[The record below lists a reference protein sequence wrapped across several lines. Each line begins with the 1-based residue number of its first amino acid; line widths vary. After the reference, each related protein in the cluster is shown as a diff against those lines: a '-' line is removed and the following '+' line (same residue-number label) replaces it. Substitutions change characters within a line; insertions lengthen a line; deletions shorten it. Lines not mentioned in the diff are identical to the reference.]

1 MSEADDE
8 NSDELLYQRFR
19 RGDFQAF
26 EVLYGRYRGPMYRFL
41 LSSCRVSADADDL
54 FQDIWMNVVQ
64 ARDRFQG
71 GSFKAYLY
79 RIARNRQI
87 DRFRRNTLR
96 PVTDPEHAPE
106 VVDPAPHAGLRAE
119 QEECGTRL
127 LAEIGSLPRDQQ
139 DAFLLKEE
147 AGCSL
152 EQIAAIA
159 GVGRE
164 TVKSRLRYA
173 MKRLRQALEDCL

>member
-8 NSDELLYQRFR
+8 SPDELLYQRFQ

-26 EVLYGRYRGPMYRFL
+26 EVLYTRYRGPLYRFL
-41 LSSCRVSADADDL
+41 LSSCGVQADAEDL
-54 FQDIWMNVVQ
+54 FQDIWMSIVH

-87 DRFRRNTLR
+87 DRLRRRTLR
-96 PVTDPEHAPE
+96 PIADPENAPE
-106 VVDPAPHAGLRAE
+106 PADPAPHAELRAE
-119 QEECGTRL
+119 QEECGERL

-152 EQIAAIA
+152 QQIAELA